1 MTDTNTYDYAAI
13 ERYITENPEYELK
26 SAAKRMGIPAIVTW
40 RVYQLM
46 ERRKDPGFNPESKT
60 SRVLAALRESHRAS
74 NTRIAAIVGCSDAHV
89 TNIRRLWQDLLA
101 DPITAPHYAP
111 AKPVNRK
118 IGSAPMYGVLESE
131 LASNPNYRAQQPE
144 PEPDIVTQVL
154 AERGKDYGDYAGK
167 AQFIQGV
174 KYLMRSSP
182 SWQAMDA
189 DMRESMEMIA
199 HKMGRT
205 LYGNPAHKDNFLDIA
220 GYAKLVADRL

>member
-1 MTDTNTYDYAAI
+1 MLEQTTRETVIAALEADHRLEI
-13 ERYITENPEYELK
+13 SKLAEKMLVPMVDVWCL
-26 SAAKRMGIPAIVTW
+26 
-40 RVYQLM
+40 YQLI
-46 ERRKDPGFNPESKT
+46 ERRKNPDYKPKLKT
-60 SRVLAALRESHRAS
+60 STVLHQLRLHPSYS
-74 NTRIAAIVGCSDAHV
+74 DTRIAKIVGCNSSHV
-89 TNIRRLWQDLLA
+89 SNVRLLLKYLRD
-101 DPITAPHYAP
+101 DPITAPHYGS
-111 AKPVNRK
+111 AKRK
-118 IGSAPMYGVLESE
+118 IESAPMYGVPQSELES
-131 LASNPNYRAQQPE
+131 NPIYRAPQPE

-174 KYLMRSSP
+174 KYLMRTSP
-182 SWQAMDA
+182 SWEAMDA

>member
-13 ERYITENPEYELK
+13 ERYITENPQYELK
-26 SAAKRMGIPAIVTW
+26 ATAKRMDIPAIVTW

-60 SRVLAALRESHRAS
+60 SRVLAALRELPGAS

-101 DPITAPHYAP
+101 DPTTAPHYAP
-111 AKPVNRK
+111 TKPTKRK
-118 IGSAPMYGVLESE
+118 IGSAPMYGVPQSELES
-131 LASNPNYRAQQPE
+131 NPIYRAPQPE
-144 PEPDIVTQVL
+144 PEDDIVTQVL

-174 KYLMRSSP
+174 KYLMRTSP
-182 SWQAMDA
+182 SWEAMDA